1 MGGST
6 RLKFPLPHRR
16 SKKQPSEEV
25 LSISAPMTNKAQK
38 LLGSAEISIDNA
50 SPTSPVQNP
59 KVWETR
65 SAISGVSGISVT
77 ISETNTSASVPG
89 TADSTVT
96 PGTAGKSK
104 AAAWDQESDIIPRTL
119 NLNTSSAAR
128 SQNLDITT
136 DASSL
141 RRRRSSSTIVS
152 YYDKS
157 KLPLSISQQT
167 SNSAMAKGYPGK
179 AAELLDMT
187 AAQVLDMTCP
197 RPAPKP
203 PTMHKKKPSRLDFSH
218 LLPSG
223 ASSRLSRFS
232 QKGKDNVN
240 LVLGSDLF
248 TRSPS
253 LMSTPPA
260 LSSPSGSEPKP
271 EKPKLRRK
279 LTKESLR
286 SLPQTKR
293 WNSVSSETNHVTM
306 SLRKRA
312 TDTGNLNHLY
322 EHYEKTSIRDTPDHD
337 ESDAIL
343 SRRPSDAG
351 SHAGSHAESVAASR
365 KNLRQSAP
373 VTSSPS
379 TNKSRHHGSPSFN
392 SVAWRPF
399 PTYSPDEAC
408 GPIAENPR
416 ASATSSNLISPAGD
430 YSASV
435 SSRHTRTSR
444 ASKTTESFAD
454 FDPNATSVLSLSSD
468 SEDDDLDPPMTAAS
482 IPSIGS
488 RDSVISSID
497 HRRRPSNTSSISVD
511 PARPQAKSR
520 FRSSLGPQAPFLA
533 IPEDDGAAGSHL
545 KVNARSSSLS
555 SAITSDSP
563 RPSVSTNA
571 SSVRS
576 QSRLSQ
582 GSMST
587 ADSVPTHFSRPR
599 QSVKANSPIQAPEIR
614 HVAMLQS
621 RTATPTPRQQDR
633 SPEKHQESPS
643 TRSSASPR
651 KSRTPPASGPSKK
664 DSVMEGQ
671 YDPKIEHGGPIL
683 TLSAADAA
691 PEERFISV
699 TRQEEMLLAAMRAK
713 RALMRENSQLSDVE
727 SPGAKAASKK
737 ESLSSIKTIKAK
749 TVEEQLEARSSHV
762 RKSSR
767 KLSSALRFPE
777 PPSSKPGPA
786 QAALRP
792 EETPEEIPEEQED
805 ILMCMD
811 RTVSTMDPY
820 DAAEPS
826 PDLSDFIIDFDA
838 GQFPVPP
845 KASHS
850 RNSSTASA
858 AGRLTHTKPVQHHR
872 QSSFGRPRPDSE
884 FLPNFRPDS
893 FEDAPPLPKLN
904 GVDLDAVATKAEHG
918 LGISNEPVLSTNFHD
933 EEIVQPPSRKKAVR
947 ISAVG
952 LQLPE
957 VGQWGDD
964 G

>member
-16 SKKQPSEEV
+16 SKKQPSQDV

-50 SPTSPVQNP
+50 SPTSPAENP

-65 SAISGVSGISVT
+65 SAVSGVSGISVT
-77 ISETNTSASVPG
+77 ISETTTAASVPG
-89 TADSTVT
+89 TAESTVT
-96 PGTAGKSK
+96 PGTSGRSK
-104 AAAWDQESDIIPRTL
+104 TAWDQESDIIPRDL
-119 NLNTSSAAR
+119 GLNTSSAAR

-179 AAELLDMT
+179 AAEMLDMK
-187 AAQVLDMTCP
+187 ASEVLDMTCP

-203 PTMHKKKPSRLDFSH
+203 PTMHRKKPSRLDLSH
-218 LLPSG
+218 LLPSS

-232 QKGKDNVN
+232 QKGKENVN

-253 LMSTPPA
+253 VMSTPPA
-260 LSSPSGSEPKP
+260 MSPSGFEPKP
-271 EKPKLRRK
+271 EKAKLRRK

-286 SLPQTKR
+286 SLQQTTR
-293 WNSVSSETNHVTM
+293 WNSVSSETNSATT

-322 EHYEKTSIRDTPDHD
+322 EHYEKTSIRDTADHD
-337 ESDAIL
+337 EPDGIP

-351 SHAGSHAESVAASR
+351 SHAGSHAESLAASR
-365 KNLRQSAP
+365 KNIRQSAP
-373 VTSSPS
+373 LPSSPS
-379 TNKSRHHGSPSFN
+379 ATKSRHQVSPSFS
-392 SVAWRPF
+392 SVSWRPF
-399 PTYSPDEAC
+399 PAYSPDETC

-416 ASATSSNLISPAGD
+416 VSATSSSLMSPAGD

-468 SEDDDLDPPMTAAS
+468 SEDDDLDPPRTAAS
-482 IPSIGS
+482 IPSVGS
-488 RDSVISSID
+488 RDSGISSVD
-497 HRRRPSNTSSISVD
+497 HRRRPSNTSSTSVD
-511 PARPQAKSR
+511 PARAQAKSR
-520 FRSSLGPQAPFLA
+520 FRSSLGAQAPFLA
-533 IPEDDGAAGSHL
+533 IPEDDGAAASPL
-545 KVNARSSSLS
+545 KVNPRSSSLG
-555 SAITSDSP
+555 SAITNGSP
-563 RPSVSTNA
+563 RPSVSTIA
-571 SSVRS
+571 SSVRP

-582 GSMST
+582 ASMST

-599 QSVKANSPIQAPEIR
+599 PPAKASSPKPAHEVR

-621 RTATPTPRQQDR
+621 RTATPVQLQQEPV
-633 SPEKHQESPS
+633 PEKHQRPSNYSP
-643 TRSSASPR
+643 ASPKR
-651 KSRTPPASGPSKK
+651 SQPAPTTSLHNVESTLR
-664 DSVMEGQ
+664 DQS
-671 YDPKIEHGGPIL
+671 DPKIEQGGPIL
-683 TLSAADAA
+683 TLSGADAA
-691 PEERFISV
+691 PDERFISV

-713 RALMRENSQLSDVE
+713 RALMRENLQVGDME
-727 SPGAKAASKK
+727 SKESKAASKN
-737 ESLSSIKTIKAK
+737 ESVASIKTVK
-749 TVEEQLEARSSHV
+749 TAVVEPQLDGRSSHV
-762 RKSSR
+762 TNSS
-767 KLSSALRFPE
+767 KKFVAALHFPE
-777 PPSSKPGPA
+777 PPTSKAGLV
-786 QAALRP
+786 QAASRSDD
-792 EETPEEIPEEQED
+792 IPEEQED
-805 ILMCMD
+805 ILMCLD

-850 RNSSTASA
+850 RNSSIASA
-858 AGRLTHTKPVQHHR
+858 AGRLTHTKPAKHHR

-884 FLPNFRPDS
+884 FLPSFQPASPDT
-893 FEDAPPLPKLN
+893 APPLPFHQ
-904 GVDLDAVATKAEHG
+904 GIDLDAVASKAGHG
-918 LGISNEPVLSTNFHD
+918 LGISNEPMIPITFHE
-933 EEIVQPPSRKKAVR
+933 EEIIQPPSRKKALR

-952 LQLPE
+952 LPLPE

>member
-1 MGGST
+1 MGGPT

-16 SKKQPSEEV
+16 SKKLPSPDV

-38 LLGSAEISIDNA
+38 LLGTAEISIDNV
-50 SPTSPVQNP
+50 SPTSPAENP
-59 KVWETR
+59 KVWETH
-65 SAISGVSGISVT
+65 SAISGVSAISVT
-77 ISETNTSASVPG
+77 ISETTAAASVPG
-89 TADSTVT
+89 TAESTIT
-96 PGTAGKSK
+96 PGTSGRSK
-104 AAAWDQESDIIPRTL
+104 TAWDQESDIIPRDL
-119 NLNTSSAAR
+119 GFNTSSAAR
-128 SQNLDITT
+128 SQNLDVTT

-152 YYDKS
+152 YYDKT

-179 AAELLDMT
+179 VPEMQDSKASE
-187 AAQVLDMTCP
+187 VLDMTRP

-203 PTMHKKKPSRLDFSH
+203 PTMHKKKPSRLDLSH
-218 LLPSG
+218 LLPSS

-232 QKGKDNVN
+232 QKGKENVN

-253 LMSTPPA
+253 VMSTPPA
-260 LSSPSGSEPKP
+260 VSPSAFELKP
-271 EKPKLRRK
+271 EKTKLRRK

-286 SLPQTKR
+286 SLQHPTR
-293 WNSVSSETNHVTM
+293 WNSVSSDTNSPTT

-322 EHYEKTSIRDTPDHD
+322 EHYEKTSIRDTADREELEGIP
-337 ESDAIL
+337 

-351 SHAGSHAESVAASR
+351 SHADSLAGSR
-365 KNLRQSAP
+365 KNVRQSAP
-373 VTSSPS
+373 LSSSPS
-379 TNKSRHHGSPSFN
+379 ANKARHQVSPSFS
-392 SVAWRPF
+392 SVSWRPF
-399 PTYSPDEAC
+399 PSYSPDETC

-416 ASATSSNLISPAGD
+416 VSATSSNLISPAGD

-468 SEDDDLDPPMTAAS
+468 SEDDDLEPPRTAAS
-482 IPSIGS
+482 IPSVGS
-488 RDSVISSID
+488 RDSVVSSVD
-497 HRRRPSNTSSISVD
+497 HRRRPSNTSSTSVD
-511 PARPQAKSR
+511 PVRTQAKTR
-520 FRSSLGPQAPFLA
+520 FRSSMGAQVPFLA
-533 IPEDDGAAGSHL
+533 IPEDGGAAASPL
-545 KVNARSSSLS
+545 RVNPRGSSLS
-555 SAITSDSP
+555 SAFTNNSP
-563 RPSVSTNA
+563 RPSVSTLA

-582 GSMST
+582 ASMST

-599 QSVKANSPIQAPEIR
+599 PSAKASSPKQAHEVR

-621 RTATPTPRQQDR
+621 RTATPVQRQQETV
-633 SPEKHQESPS
+633 PEKHQSHSTPSP
-643 TRSSASPR
+643 ASPR
-651 KSRTPPASGPSKK
+651 SQPAPVTSPPKAESTLGA
-664 DSVMEGQ
+664 Q
-671 YDPKIEHGGPIL
+671 YEPKIEQGGPIL
-683 TLSAADAA
+683 TLSGADAT
-691 PEERFISV
+691 PDERFISV

-713 RALMRENSQLSDVE
+713 RALMRENLQAGDVE
-727 SPGAKAASKK
+727 GKGSKAASKK
-737 ESLSSIKTIKAK
+737 ESLSSIKTIKAS
-749 TVEEQLEARSSHV
+749 TVEPQLDGRSSHI
-762 RKSSR
+762 RNSSK
-767 KLSSALRFPE
+767 KLVSALHFPE
-777 PPSSKPGPA
+777 PPSSKAGLA
-786 QAALRP
+786 QASSRS
-792 EETPEEIPEEQED
+792 EDIPEEQED

-811 RTVSTMDPY
+811 RTVSTMGPY

-850 RNSSTASA
+850 RNSSIASA
-858 AGRLTHTKPVQHHR
+858 AGRLTHTKPAQHHR
-872 QSSFGRPRPDSE
+872 TSSFGRPRPDSE
-884 FLPNFRPDS
+884 FLPS
-893 FEDAPPLPKLN
+893 FQPASPVMAPPMPLRQGL
-904 GVDLDAVATKAEHG
+904 DLDAVASKSEHG
-918 LGISNEPVLSTNFHD
+918 LGISNEPMLPTTCHD
-933 EEIVQPPSRKKAVR
+933 EIIQPPSRKKAVR

>member
-16 SKKQPSEEV
+16 SKKQPSQEI

-50 SPTSPVQNP
+50 SPTSPVDKS
-59 KVWETR
+59 KVWETH
-65 SAISGVSGISVT
+65 SALSGVSGISVT
-77 ISETNTSASVPG
+77 ISETTTAASALG
-89 TADSTVT
+89 TAESTIT
-96 PGTAGKSK
+96 PGTSSRSK
-104 AAAWDQESDIIPRTL
+104 AAWDQESDIIPRDL
-119 NLNTSSAAR
+119 GLNTSSAAR
-128 SQNLDITT
+128 SQALDITT

-152 YYDKS
+152 YYDKT

-179 AAELLDMT
+179 AAERLDT
-187 AAQVLDMTCP
+187 KASEVLDMTCP

-203 PTMHKKKPSRLDFSH
+203 PTMHKKKPSRLDLSH
-218 LLPSG
+218 LLPSS

-240 LVLGSDLF
+240 MVLGSDLF

-253 LMSTPPA
+253 VMSTPPA
-260 LSSPSGSEPKP
+260 VSPSGFEPKP
-271 EKPKLRRK
+271 EKAKLRRK

-286 SLPQTKR
+286 SLQHNTG
-293 WNSVSSETNHVTM
+293 WNSVSSETNSTTT

-322 EHYEKTSIRDTPDHD
+322 EHYEKTSIRDTVDND
-337 ESDAIL
+337 ECDGIP
-343 SRRPSDAG
+343 SRQPSDAG
-351 SHAGSHAESVAASR
+351 SHADSNTASR
-365 KNLRQSAP
+365 KNIRQSAP
-373 VTSSPS
+373 LPSSPS
-379 TNKSRHHGSPSFN
+379 ANKSRHQVSPSFS
-392 SVAWRPF
+392 SVSWRPF
-399 PTYSPDEAC
+399 PAYSPDETC

-416 ASATSSNLISPAGD
+416 ASATSSNMMSPVGD

-468 SEDDDLDPPMTAAS
+468 SEDDDLDPPRTAAS
-482 IPSIGS
+482 IPSVGS
-488 RDSVISSID
+488 RDSGVSSID
-497 HRRRPSNTSSISVD
+497 HRRRPSNTSSISLD
-511 PARPQAKSR
+511 PARSQAKSR
-520 FRSSLGPQAPFLA
+520 FRSSLGTQAPFLA
-533 IPEDDGAAGSHL
+533 IPEDDGAGASPL
-545 KVNARSSSLS
+545 MVNPRSSSLS
-555 SAITSDSP
+555 SAITNSSP
-563 RPSVSTNA
+563 RPSVSTVA

-576 QSRLSQ
+576 QARLSQ
-582 GSMST
+582 ASMST
-587 ADSVPTHFSRPR
+587 ADSAPTHFSRPR
-599 QSVKANSPIQAPEIR
+599 PSAKASSPNQTHEIR

-621 RTATPTPRQQDR
+621 RTATPVQRQQETVT
-633 SPEKHQESPS
+633 EKHQSPS
-643 TRSSASPR
+643 TRLPASPIV
-651 KSRTPPASGPSKK
+651 KQPAPATGLPNLESTVG
-664 DSVMEGQ
+664 DQ
-671 YDPKIEHGGPIL
+671 YEPKIEQGGPIL
-683 TLSAADAA
+683 TLSGADAA
-691 PEERFISV
+691 PDERFISV
-699 TRQEEMLLAAMRAK
+699 TRQEEMLLAAMRAR
-713 RALMRENSQLSDVE
+713 RALMRENLHVSDME
-727 SPGAKAASKK
+727 SKGSKAASKK
-737 ESLSSIKTIKAK
+737 ESLSSIKTVKAAAA
-749 TVEEQLEARSSHV
+749 EPHLDGRSSHV
-762 RKSSR
+762 RKSSK
-767 KLSSALRFPE
+767 KLVNALHFPE
-777 PPSSKPGPA
+777 PPSSKASLA
-786 QAALRP
+786 QAAARS
-792 EETPEEIPEEQED
+792 EDIPEEQED

-850 RNSSTASA
+850 RNSSIASA
-858 AGRLTHTKPVQHHR
+858 AGRLTHKKPAQHHR
-872 QSSFGRPRPDSE
+872 KSSFGRPRPDSE
-884 FLPNFRPDS
+884 FLPNFRPAS
-893 FEDAPPLPKLN
+893 PEMAPPLPFQQCL
-904 GVDLDAVATKAEHG
+904 DLDAVASKAEHG
-918 LGISNEPVLSTNFHD
+918 LGISSEPMLTSTFHE
-933 EEIVQPPSRKKAVR
+933 EEIIQPPSRKKALR